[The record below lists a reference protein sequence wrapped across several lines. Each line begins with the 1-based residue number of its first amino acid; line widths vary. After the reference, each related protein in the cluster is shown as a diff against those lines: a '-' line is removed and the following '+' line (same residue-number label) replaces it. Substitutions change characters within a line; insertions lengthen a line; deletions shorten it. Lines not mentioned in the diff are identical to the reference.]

1 MQALDEEEGQMED
14 LKNKIK
20 ELEKVLQQ
28 KSLDL
33 ENTEASRGK
42 VSKKL
47 SITVSKFDELHHLS
61 ESLLTEVE
69 KLQSQLHDRDSE
81 ISFLRQEVT
90 RCTNDALVASQMSK
104 DRKSDEIYDLVS
116 WLDSMISQVQVHDVH
131 SDDKKRNQ
139 DHEYKKEILKKQIM
153 SIISEL
159 EDLRSGMQGRDNLL
173 RLERSRVEE
182 LMRKGESLEKDLQE
196 KESQL
201 TILQR
206 VENSGQETSM
216 TSEIMEIEPV
226 VSFNFIFS

>member
-1 MQALDEEEGQMED
+1 MED

-182 LMRKGESLEKDLQE
+182 LMRKGESLENDLQE

>member
-1 MQALDEEEGQMED
+1 MED